1 MKKLGLIFPRGEG
14 IWSGGTLNSSEGK
27 KGNMH
32 KMALQLIVNV
42 STIGI
47 PHLGLLTIAGLTD
60 DSFDIKYI
68 NDHNDEIDFDEHF
81 DLIGLTGMT
90 RQVTRAYQIA
100 DEFRRKNVPV
110 VMGGIHATIL
120 PKEVK
125 EHVDSVVV
133 GEGEISWP
141 RLLNDFKKG
150 KLEPFYVQESNDLI
164 DLKKSVIPRYDI
176 IDPNKYEMFP
186 VQTTRGCPHDCDF
199 CSAPKLFGSV
209 YRHKTVDQVINEVMA
224 VKKATI
230 YDKPFVFFSDDNMFA
245 NKKFSKTLLKEL
257 IPLNIHYWTQC
268 DITVGSD
275 EKLLE
280 LMRESG
286 CKFIVIGF
294 ENLLEENLGEV
305 SAWKRR
311 QLANYADNIKRI
323 RSYGIE
329 ILGTFIIGMDHDTEN
344 YFSKMRDFIVENDL
358 WFFPH
363 ILTPYEG
370 TKLRK
375 RLEKEDRLLD
385 KDWSHYDNAS
395 ITFKPKMMT
404 EEELQRGF
412 DWLVHE
418 VLTTISI
425 RMFKRNDDLRAIALK
440 RRKKR

>member
-1 MKKLGLIFPRGEG
+1 
-14 IWSGGTLNSSEGK
+14 
-27 KGNMH
+27 
-32 KMALQLIVNV
+32 
-42 STIGI
+42 
-47 PHLGLLTIAGLTD
+47 
-60 DSFDIKYI
+60 
-68 NDHNDEIDFDEHF
+68 
-81 DLIGLTGMT
+81 
-90 RQVTRAYQIA
+90 
-100 DEFRRKNVPV
+100 
-110 VMGGIHATIL
+110 
-120 PKEVK
+120 
-125 EHVDSVVV
+125 
-133 GEGEISWP
+133 
-141 RLLNDFKKG
+141 
-150 KLEPFYVQESNDLI
+150 
-164 DLKKSVIPRYDI
+164 
-176 IDPNKYEMFP
+176 MFP